1 MNDIKNIKYRRA
13 LTKIRTSAQSLQI
26 EKEIYCRPVIPREQ
40 TICIISTENACDD
53 EIHFLTKC
61 HIHSAEI
68 NSLFKQYN
76 DVSKHFKV
84 MPDKDRVRP
93 TNLMKV
99 NGENIVKVAKLF

>member
-1 MNDIKNIKYRRA
+1 M
-13 LTKIRTSAQSLQI
+13 
-26 EKEIYCRPVIPREQ
+26 
-40 TICIISTENACDD
+40 
-53 EIHFLTKC
+53 TKC
-61 HIHSAEI
+61 HSHFAEI

-99 NGENIVKVAKLF
+99 NGENIVKVAKYCFEDFVKRKNTDLN